1 MRAGALAAMMPLRN
15 APPETVPGRMRAVA
29 TKLADWHR
37 PQGAH
42 AALGSTLPRSRYVR
56 MSGPVWLRS
65 SGGRVEPVKKFG
77 RALLREC
84 D

>member
-1 MRAGALAAMMPLRN
+1 MRAGALAAKIQLRN
-15 APPETVPGRMRAVA
+15 ALPETVPGRMRAVA

-42 AALGSTLPRSRYVR
+42 AEPGWPLPPSRHVR
-56 MSGPVWLRS
+56 GSGPVWLRS
-65 SGGRVEPVKKFG
+65 SGGRVERVGKRVRREG
-77 RALLREC
+77 EC